1 LTIFPGP
8 VLLCSVLISEEEDGL
23 FAKLDTHLEADT
35 MGLAIFPLVCYS
47 VG

>member
-8 VLLCSVLISEEEDGL
+8 VGLWSVFISEEEDGL

-35 MGLAIFPLVCYS
+35 MGLAIFPLVCCS
-47 VG
+47 AG